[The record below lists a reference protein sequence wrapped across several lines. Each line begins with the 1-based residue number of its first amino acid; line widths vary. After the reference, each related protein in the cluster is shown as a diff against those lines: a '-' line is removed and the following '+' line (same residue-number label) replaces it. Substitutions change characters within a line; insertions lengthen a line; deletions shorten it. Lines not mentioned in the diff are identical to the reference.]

1 MSRASSR
8 LGKQTVRGEW
18 TALERKLPDLLD
30 SDGILDR
37 HQHAGTD
44 LTGLASS
51 QNREATLAYR
61 DHGIGLPTP
70 SASRIS
76 D

>member
-1 MSRASSR
+1 MPLSD
-8 LGKQTVRGEW
+8 
-18 TALERKLPDLLD
+18 KLADLLD

-37 HQHAGTD
+37 HQHTGTD

-51 QNREATLAYR
+51 QN
-61 DHGIGLPTP
+61 GIGLLTP
-70 SASRIS
+70 SASRFS

>member
-1 MSRASSR
+1 MPSS
-8 LGKQTVRGEW
+8 
-18 TALERKLPDLLD
+18 ANSPDLLD

-37 HQHAGTD
+37 HQHTGTD

-51 QNREATLAYR
+51 QNREATLAYS